1 VIAVC
6 VAAAMLA
13 AAGLGR
19 ARRRPVA
26 RLAHVIPLG
35 GSQVCEPRAARA
47 NERWLSLGRIAIAAV
62 TLVAG
67 IAAVGGPVGIGLGLA
82 GAAFVVFLRPRPTA
96 PAVNPDDIP
105 VVVDLI
111 AGCLAAG
118 ASMSDALD
126 AAAVAADP
134 VMQAACKSVAAALR
148 SGAPPEEAWQAWLD
162 DSWLASV
169 ARTAV
174 RTAASGAA
182 AAEDLRRT
190 STRLRDRRR
199 AAAQHRVRQAAV
211 WLVVPLGLC
220 FLPAFVLVAVVPLVI
235 GLVPSLR

>member
-1 VIAVC
+1 VIALC

-13 AAGLGR
+13 AAGVGR
-19 ARRRPVA
+19 SRRRPA
-26 RLAHVIPLG
+26 TRLA
-35 GSQVCEPRAARA
+35 QVLPVGAAKVGEPDTPRANMARPPI
-47 NERWLSLGRIAIAAV
+47 GRVAIAVV

-67 IAAVGGPVGIGLGLA
+67 MVAIGGPVGITLGVA
-82 GAAFVVFLRPRPTA
+82 GAVLVGFLRPRPTV
-96 PAVNPDDIP
+96 PQVNPDDVP

-118 ASMSDALD
+118 ASMPDALD
-126 AAAVAADP
+126 AAAVAADA
-134 VMQAACKSVAAALR
+134 VMQAACKAVATALR
-148 SGAPPEEAWQAWLD
+148 SGAPPEEAWRAWLD
-162 DSWLASV
+162 DPWLASV
-169 ARTAV
+169 ARTTV

-182 AAEDLRRT
+182 AADDLRRT
-190 STRLRDRRR
+190 STRLRTRRR